1 MPGVRVFSIF
11 AAIRRP
17 SGKHSAST
25 PAVRRPHGGDAGLQA
40 GRTSQAQ
47 LVRPDGSTRGA
58 NHVLVDPGDEP
69 CGVQLGDGVHDLQAV
84 ALLADHLLDGPRPI
98 LGHQRGQD
106 SLWIGGAHGLLLWLE
121 APGGLP
127 WARKPSRQTASLAR
141 APGVCALGATAPGG
155 PTRAGANYFLYR
167 RAYSNLTRNTNTA
180 MSEPNRDDELRLLG
194 RALRRLRDAAGIS
207 QEELAERLQMDPT
220 YISRIERG
228 RRGVQWLTVQR
239 FLRALDSDLQQLAK
253 AIDEQKRQA
262 NE

>member
-1 MPGVRVFSIF
+1 
-11 AAIRRP
+11 
-17 SGKHSAST
+17 
-25 PAVRRPHGGDAGLQA
+25 
-40 GRTSQAQ
+40 
-47 LVRPDGSTRGA
+47 
-58 NHVLVDPGDEP
+58 
-69 CGVQLGDGVHDLQAV
+69 
-84 ALLADHLLDGPRPI
+84 
-98 LGHQRGQD
+98 
-106 SLWIGGAHGLLLWLE
+106 
-121 APGGLP
+121 
-127 WARKPSRQTASLAR
+127 LAR

-167 RAYSNLTRNTNTA
+167 RAYSNLTRNTKTV

-194 RALRRLRDAAGIS
+194 GALRRLRDAAGIT

-253 AIDEQKRQA
+253 AIDEQERQA